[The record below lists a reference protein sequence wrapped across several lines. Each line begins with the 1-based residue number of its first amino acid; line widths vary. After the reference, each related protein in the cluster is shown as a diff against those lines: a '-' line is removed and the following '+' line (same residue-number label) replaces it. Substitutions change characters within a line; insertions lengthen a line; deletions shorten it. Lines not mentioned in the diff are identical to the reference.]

1 MSLFAGLARTGQ
13 VEERGRAWPDW
24 VLRAAGIPP
33 GRRRFH
39 LHSAEHAMQISTV
52 WACVSLLSRIVAQT
66 PLDVMERPASGG
78 PAVEVLPKP
87 RVIAKPS
94 ALIPA
99 INWRYS
105 VMVSLLLRGN
115 AYGVVTARDPRLLY
129 PTQIELAHPDTVDCD
144 QPEQFAPASWK
155 INGEPVPAEDLWHVA
170 AFTVPGY
177 VQGLSPI
184 SNARRS
190 LAIADGSADYAEDF
204 YNGGG
209 HPTGLL
215 ATDQRLE
222 EGDSEEAKRRF
233 KRSTE
238 GDRLAVLG
246 MGWSYEQ
253 VQVSPADAAWLAARK
268 ASAVEI
274 CNYFGVQPEKL
285 SLSESGTS
293 VTYAN
298 RESQAIDFLTDGVQW
313 WFTLLDDALS
323 ALRPRNQI
331 VRHNVDAFLRVDA
344 KTRAEVQAIRLRSGQ
359 RTPNE
364 VRIKDD
370 LPPYPDGLGDIPAW
384 PPPGQDPGV
393 EGVASGVQGSQG
405 A

>member
-1 MSLFAGLARTGQ
+1 MSLFTQGQ
-13 VEERGRAWPDW
+13 TETRQRAWPAW
-24 VLRAAGIPP
+24 VQRAAGIPA
-33 GRRRFH
+33 GKRKYR
-39 LHSAEHAMQISTV
+39 LQSADHAMQISTV
-52 WACVSLLSRIVAQT
+52 WACVHLLSRIVAQT
-66 PLDVMERPASGG
+66 PIDVFEKPPRGG
-78 PAVEVLPKP
+78 APIEVLPQP

-105 VMVSLLLRGN
+105 VMVSLLMRGN
-115 AYGVVTARDPRLLY
+115 AYGVVTQRDPRLLY
-129 PTQIELAHPDTVDCD
+129 PTQIELAHPDTVWCD
-144 QPEQFAPASWK
+144 QPEQFAPATWK
-155 INGEPVPAEDLWHVA
+155 INGEPIDAEDMWHVA

-184 SNARRS
+184 ANARRS

-204 YNGGG
+204 YLGGG

-215 ATDQRLE
+215 NTDERLE
-222 EGDSEEAKRRF
+222 DGEGDEAKRRF
-233 KRSTE
+233 KTATE

-253 VQVSPADAAWLAARK
+253 VQVNPADSAWLSARK

-285 SLSESGTS
+285 SLSESGSS

-313 WFTLLDDALS
+313 WYTLLDERLS
-323 ALRPRNQI
+323 DLQPRTRV
-331 VRHNVDAFLRVDA
+331 VRHNVDSFLRVDS

-364 VRIKDD
+364 VRLKDD
-370 LPPYPDGLGDIPAW
+370 LPPYPGDLGDIPAW

-393 EGVASGVQGSQG
+393 EGASDGVQGTPG